1 MDIARATEIFDR
13 LYAKVPAY
21 EIAQREKKR
30 IGKEDASVTYGEI
43 VPQAFHEVLSAVS
56 PREGEV
62 FYDLG
67 SGTGKATILAALT
80 FPFSRSVGIELLPGL
95 GDAARQVLSQFDS
108 EVRPTLGPEYQQRQI
123 EFIDG
128 DFLQADLSQADIV
141 FAHGTC
147 YPHELIG
154 QLGAKLAELKPGARV
169 VLAGHTFDVPHL
181 GFLRM
186 MLMRADWGSS
196 LAALY
201 QRR

>member
-1 MDIARATEIFDR
+1 M
-13 LYAKVPAY
+13 
-21 EIAQREKKR
+21 
-30 IGKEDASVTYGEI
+30 
-43 VPQAFHEVLSAVS
+43 
-56 PREGEV
+56 
-62 FYDLG
+62 
-67 SGTGKATILAALT
+67 AALT

-95 GDAARQVLSQFDS
+95 GDAARQVLNRFNT
-108 EVRPTLGPEYQQRQI
+108 EVLPGLPSDYQQRRM

-128 DFLQADLSQADIV
+128 DFLKADLSSADIV

-154 QLGAKLAELKPGARV
+154 QLGQKLAELKAGARV
-169 VLAGHTFDVPHL
+169 ILVGHTFDTPEL

-186 MLMRADWGSS
+186 MMMRADWGTA

>member
-1 MDIARATEIFDR
+1 MEIARATEIFDN
-13 LYAKVPAY
+13 LYASVPAY

-30 IGKEDASVTYGEI
+30 LGREDASTTYGEI

-67 SGTGKATILAALT
+67 SGTGKATLLAALT

-95 GDAARQVLSQFDS
+95 GDAARQVLGRFDT
-108 EVRPTLGPEYQQRQI
+108 EVRPQLPPEYQQRKI
-123 EFIDG
+123 EFVDG
-128 DFLQADLSQADIV
+128 DFLQADLSEAGIV

-169 VLAGHTFDVPHL
+169 VLVGHTFHTPEL

-186 MLMRADWGSS
+186 MMMRADWGTA

-201 QRR
+201 ERR

>member
-1 MDIARATEIFDR
+1 MEIARATEIFDR
-13 LYAKVPAY
+13 LYSSVPAY
-21 EIAQREKKR
+21 EIAQSEKKR
-30 IGKEDASVTYGEI
+30 TGKLDASTTYGEI
-43 VPQAFHEVLSAVS
+43 VPQAFYEVVSAVT

-67 SGTGKATILAALT
+67 SGTGKATLLAALA
-80 FPFSRSVGIELLPGL
+80 FPFRRSVGIELLPGL
-95 GDAARQVLSQFDS
+95 GDAARQVLGQFDA
-108 EVRPTLGPEYQQRQI
+108 EVRPQLPADHQQRQI

-128 DFLQADLSQADIV
+128 DFLQADLSEADVV

-147 YPHELIG
+147 YPHEVIHGL
-154 QLGAKLAELKPGARV
+154 ATKLAELRPGARV
-169 VLAGHTFDVPHL
+169 VFVGHTFDTPEL

-186 MLMRADWGSS
+186 MKMRTDWGSA

>member
-1 MDIARATEIFDR
+1 MEITRATEIFDR
-13 LYAKVPAY
+13 LYSGVPAY
-21 EIAQREKKR
+21 EIAQSEKQR
-30 IGKEDASVTYGEI
+30 MGKQDASTTYGEI
-43 VPQAFHEVLSAVS
+43 VPQAFYEVLSAVS

-67 SGTGKATILAALT
+67 SGTGKATLLAALT

-95 GDAARQVLSQFDS
+95 GDAAREVLRQFDTQ
-108 EVRPTLGPEYQQRQI
+108 VRPQLGPEYQQRKI

-147 YPHELIG
+147 YPSEVIDGLGRKLSELR
-154 QLGAKLAELKPGARV
+154 PGARV
-169 VLAGHTFDVPHL
+169 AFVGHTFDTPEL

-186 MLMRADWGSS
+186 MKMKTDWGSA

-201 QRR
+201 ERR

>member
-13 LYAKVPAY
+13 LYAQIPAY
-21 EIAQREKKR
+21 EIAKSEKKR
-30 IGKEDASVTYGEI
+30 MGREDASTTYGEI

-67 SGTGKATILAALT
+67 SGTGKATLLAALT

-95 GDAARQVLSQFDS
+95 GDAARQVLTQFDA
-108 EVRPTLGPEYQQRQI
+108 EVRPQLPPEYQQRKI

-128 DFLQADLSQADIV
+128 DFLEADLSQADIV

-147 YPHELIG
+147 YPHHLIG

-169 VLAGHTFDVPHL
+169 VLAGHTFDTPEL
-181 GFLRM
+181 GFVRM
-186 MLMRADWGSS
+186 MMMRADWGTS

>member
-1 MDIARATEIFDR
+1 MEIARAQEIFDR
-13 LYAKVPAY
+13 LYAEVPAY
-21 EIAQREKKR
+21 QIAQSEKKR
-30 IGKEDASVTYGEI
+30 MGKTDSSTTYGEI
-43 VPQAFHEVLSAVS
+43 LPQSFHEVLSAVS
-56 PREGEV
+56 PREGEI

-67 SGTGKATILAALT
+67 SGTGKATLMAALT

-95 GDAARQVLSQFDS
+95 GDAARQVQSQFDTQ
-108 EVRPTLGPEYQQRQI
+108 VRPQLPPEYQQRRI
-123 EFIDG
+123 DFIDG
-128 DFLQADLSQADIV
+128 DFLQADLSTADVV

-154 QLGAKLAELKPGARV
+154 QLGHKLAELRPGARV
-169 VLAGHTFDVPHL
+169 ILVGHTFDTPEL

-186 MLMRADWGSS
+186 MMMRADWGTA